1 MSMQHLIFITYF
13 YLTSL
18 CINLIS
24 LYHWIM
30 LLIIRDDEWFMTPIK
45 AKIPLLCMS
54 HYISGCIK
62 DLLLP
67 FCTLVRHLTF
77 YVFIKRV
84 NDMMGDNTIRF
95 VCIVLFNSFKADGQ
109 IFGWCVISSC
119 VIMCSYSQMVQQ
131 KLILYPLCAIPLLLS
146 FLSIDVIMA
155 TNWYSHWVCWWHIG
169 KPGHKLSSTQQ
180 SSLIKS

>member
-1 MSMQHLIFITYF
+1 
-13 YLTSL
+13 
-18 CINLIS
+18 
-24 LYHWIM
+24 
-30 LLIIRDDEWFMTPIK
+30 
-45 AKIPLLCMS
+45 MS

-67 FCTLVRHLTF
+67 FCTLVRHLPF

-109 IFGWCVISSC
+109 ICGWCVISSC
-119 VIMCSYSQMVQQ
+119 VIMCSYPQMVQQ
-131 KLILYPLCAIPLLLS
+131 KLILYPLCAIPLLPS

-155 TNWYSHWVCWWHIG
+155 TNWYSHWVCWWFNSN
-169 KPGHKLSSTQQ
+169 PGQTVLHPTELINQISTNPWFSLQTSWHTVRGTSP
-180 SSLIKS
+180 SSLSHFVIRYTMVT